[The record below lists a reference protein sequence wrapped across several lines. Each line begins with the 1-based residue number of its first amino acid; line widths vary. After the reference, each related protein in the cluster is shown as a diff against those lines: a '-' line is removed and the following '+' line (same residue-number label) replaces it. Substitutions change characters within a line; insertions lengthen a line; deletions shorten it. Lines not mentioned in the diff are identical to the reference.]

1 VELNPLEEVSALN
14 NNIKYRIKFT
24 KTGNMIFIGHLDLL
38 KFFQRTIKRAGL
50 PIAYSQGFNPHQLI
64 TFAIPL
70 SLGVSSIGEYVDMQ
84 FKTEMDCDE
93 IVSRLNDTMPLG
105 IKILSARKLNEG
117 EKTCAAAVEIGT
129 YKITLSEMYDN
140 LNNAVDEII
149 KSAIDAHKAGA
160 AVIHIHAR
168 DKEGKP
174 TTDIGIFKYI
184 LSSIKKECDAVIG
197 ITTGGANGMSV
208 EERFSVIDIFKPEMA
223 SANAGSMNFCYN
235 RLLQNVEKIQ
245 YSWEK
250 DYVERTWDNVFR
262 NSFKDMEYCIKTMN
276 SNGTLPEFEVF
287 DYGQLN
293 NLKILKKQNII
304 QQPIYIQ
311 FVPGVQ
317 GGMPANIE
325 TLMFMIDQAKKILG
339 NDIQYSTVGV
349 GRKMFKLET
358 ASALNGGNVRV
369 GMEDGLYINPQ
380 GDLAIDNAQQVV
392 KIKEILSLLDYKI
405 ANSEEARKM
414 LLLKGK
420 ENAMF
425 TIMQE

>member
-1 VELNPLEEVSALN
+1 
-14 NNIKYRIKFT
+14 
-24 KTGNMIFIGHLDLL
+24 
-38 KFFQRTIKRAGL
+38 
-50 PIAYSQGFNPHQLI
+50 
-64 TFAIPL
+64 
-70 SLGVSSIGEYVDMQ
+70 
-84 FKTEMDCDE
+84 
-93 IVSRLNDTMPLG
+93 
-105 IKILSARKLNEG
+105 
-117 EKTCAAAVEIGT
+117 
-129 YKITLSEMYDN
+129 
-140 LNNAVDEII
+140 
-149 KSAIDAHKAGA
+149 
-160 AVIHIHAR
+160 
-168 DKEGKP
+168 
-174 TTDIGIFKYI
+174 
-184 LSSIKKECDAVIG
+184 
-197 ITTGGANGMSV
+197 
-208 EERFSVIDIFKPEMA
+208 
-223 SANAGSMNFCYN
+223 
-235 RLLQNVEKIQ
+235 
-245 YSWEK
+245 
-250 DYVERTWDNVFR
+250 
-262 NSFKDMEYCIKTMN
+262 MEYCIKTMN

-369 GMEDGLYINPQ
+369 GMEDGLYM
-380 GDLAIDNAQQVV
+380 AIDNAQQVV

-420 ENAMF
+420 ENVNF
-425 TIMQE
+425 

>member
-1 VELNPLEEVSALN
+1 MYIEDKKIIISCAITGATHVPSLSRYLPSNP
-14 NNIKYRIKFT
+14 
-24 KTGNMIFIGHLDLL
+24 
-38 KFFQRTIKRAGL
+38 
-50 PIAYSQGFNPHQLI
+50 
-64 TFAIPL
+64 
-70 SLGVSSIGEYVDMQ
+70 
-84 FKTEMDCDE
+84 
-93 IVSRLNDTMPLG
+93 
-105 IKILSARKLNEG
+105 
-117 EKTCAAAVEIGT
+117 
-129 YKITLSEMYDN
+129 
-140 LNNAVDEII
+140 DEII

-184 LSSIKKECDAVIG
+184 LSSIKKECDAVIGITTGGANGMSVEERFSVIDIFKPEMASANAGSMNFCYNRLLQNVEKIQYSWEKKECDAVIG

-420 ENAMF
+420 ENVNF
-425 TIMQE
+425 